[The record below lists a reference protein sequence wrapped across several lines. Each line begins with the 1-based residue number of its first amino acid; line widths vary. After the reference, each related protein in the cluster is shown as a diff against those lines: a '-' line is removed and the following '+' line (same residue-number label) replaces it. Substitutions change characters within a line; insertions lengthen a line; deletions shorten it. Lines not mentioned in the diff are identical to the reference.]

1 MCHLPEGPS
10 SWGPW
15 SGAGRGRGAC
25 VGLARLPFSCGAGG
39 QGRPLRPDSSPTFT
53 WSPRPGPSRPLRAQP
68 VAPAGPKAPLRRH
81 RGSNAIWRGSRSKV
95 GGWGPAGP
103 AAQAGGRALAGPW
116 GSWEPASGFES
127 APCSAG
133 SIVCVGGDGMFS
145 EVLHGLVGRTQ
156 RDAGVDQ
163 NQPRATL
170 VPSPLRI
177 GIIPAGKPPDA
188 GLCPLGAGS
197 VHWAGLDVGV
207 CLLGMGWMGVCPRGG
222 GAVHG
227 GRGLSTGGGVDGV
240 CSLGRG
246 QASRCVHWAGPGV
259 GSRPRHAGWSSGCV
273 LGAGPAGRPCLPSG
287 SLHFRRALLPTH
299 LTRGHGCAGRGAVS
313 SPGPRFPPRGACG
326 LCSQR
331 AGRWWGVG
339 SGGPEHSGGEGEPG
353 EQAAAWKTRLVPGAG
368 GWVSG
373 RGPRGV
379 RWLACPELAASA
391 CFMTGKSTSFSRRTH
406 CSKGVGVRL
415 GLCVHLTGR
424 GRPPRPCLGRS
435 SRDPGGSGS
444 GVNGAVAPSSS

>member
-1 MCHLPEGPS
+1 MGGGRLAQQHRQVG
-10 SWGPW
+10 GPW
-15 SGAGRGRGAC
+15 LDPGGAGSQRRVLSPPPVPPAASCVWAEMACSARSCMAWWAGRRGTPVWTRTSRGPRWYPAHS
-25 VGLARLPFSCGAGG
+25 ASA
-39 QGRPLRPDSSPTFT
+39 SSP
-53 WSPRPGPSRPLRAQP
+53 RVSRPML
-68 VAPAGPKAPLRRH
+68 
-81 RGSNAIWRGSRSKV
+81 
-95 GGWGPAGP
+95 
-103 AAQAGGRALAGPW
+103 
-116 GSWEPASGFES
+116 
-127 APCSAG
+127 
-133 SIVCVGGDGMFS
+133 
-145 EVLHGLVGRTQ
+145 
-156 RDAGVDQ
+156 
-163 NQPRATL
+163 
-170 VPSPLRI
+170 
-177 GIIPAGKPPDA
+177 
-188 GLCPLGAGS
+188 GS
-197 VHWAGLDVGV
+197 VHWGRGLSTGRGWT
-207 CLLGMGWMGVCPRGG
+207 LGSVYWGWGGWGSVHGG

-259 GSRPRHAGWSSGCV
+259 GSRPGHAGWSSGCV

-313 SPGPRFPPRGACG
+313 SPGPRFPPRGGCG

-353 EQAAAWKTRLVPGAG
+353 EQAAAWKTGLVPGAG